1 LTNPA
6 AFLVFRLR
14 FPIRHASVAPAA
26 TPESTN
32 DMKTFPNTTHANP
45 AGIWPVRDRA
55 IATSNSNTSFET
67 ELPMSTFAPLDDL
80 DELDELDELDPNRQ
94 RPPDLPGD
102 DVADESLAARAPI
115 ARCADGN
122 GTMVGLFFSDHVVDI
137 ARAKAMC
144 ALCPVAQQC
153 LTDALE
159 REEPWGVWGGQSI
172 SGGRI
177 IAAKR
182 PCGRPPKVPRP
193 EVIYDEMGPVGAS
206 LISA

>member
-1 LTNPA
+1 
-6 AFLVFRLR
+6 
-14 FPIRHASVAPAA
+14 
-26 TPESTN
+26 
-32 DMKTFPNTTHANP
+32 MKTLPNTTHANP
-45 AGIWPVRDRA
+45 AGIWPVRDHA
-55 IATSNSNTSFET
+55 IATSNSNISFET
-67 ELPMSTFAPLDDL
+67 ELPMSTFAP
-80 DELDELDELDPNRQ
+80 LDELDPNRQ

-102 DVADESLAARAPI
+102 DVADESLVARAPI

-177 IAAKR
+177 IVAKR
-182 PCGRPPKVPRP
+182 PCGRPPKIPRP
-193 EVIYDEMGPVGAS
+193 EVLYDEMGPVGAP
-206 LISA
+206 LVSA

>member
-1 LTNPA
+1 
-6 AFLVFRLR
+6 
-14 FPIRHASVAPAA
+14 
-26 TPESTN
+26 
-32 DMKTFPNTTHANP
+32 MKTLANTTQANP
-45 AGIWPVRDRA
+45 AGTWPARDRA

-67 ELPMSTFAPLDDL
+67 TLPMNTCAPL

-94 RPPDLPGD
+94 RPPDLPDD

-177 IAAKR
+177 IVAKR
-182 PCGRPPKVPRP
+182 PCGRPPKIPRP
-193 EVIYDEMGPVGAS
+193 EVIYDEMGPAGVS